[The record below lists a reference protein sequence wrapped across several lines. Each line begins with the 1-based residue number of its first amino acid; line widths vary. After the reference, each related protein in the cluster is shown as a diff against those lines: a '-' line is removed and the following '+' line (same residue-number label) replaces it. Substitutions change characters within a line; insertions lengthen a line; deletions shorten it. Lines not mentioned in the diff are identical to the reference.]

1 MKKTL
6 AVAAIVSSMGFVG
19 SAAAANFAF
28 HGDLDHRFQVY
39 TNHADFLVNDK
50 FKKGGAVDVKD
61 DVNDSWGEVKYRLW
75 TEMASD
81 NKNVKGVYAIEIG
94 GLEFGKDGSVGKSV
108 GGLYSGDGVNIETR
122 WAYLDMQIPG
132 VSDKMRL
139 KTGLQPFN
147 LNKYFWK
154 ETIMGVNL
162 DGQVGNVGYYVGWE
176 RPYRVDA
183 RSAGPDVGDVDA
195 FVGKVSFS
203 PMAKSKV
210 GFFASY
216 IGNDSAVLH
225 DAETGARTYNKLDA
239 TKWEIKKFKDN
250 FDLDIYTMGM
260 TGTFNINNLFFNG
273 DFIYQGGSIDN
284 ATYVNQDGVTS
295 TAHDYDIS
303 AFFAHV
309 DVGAKFGATKITGTY
324 WYASGDDDPTDD
336 NIDAYIATDVDMGAS
351 MVLMEGHP
359 TSDDYFTERPYVLDK
374 GMHLFKLAVDN
385 KVSDKLKVGGALL
398 YMMTAEDITYTGA
411 NGQQFADDGI
421 GTEIDAYVKYMLYP
435 DVSISMNFG
444 YLFTDDAMDYFE
456 SDLNGSADEDIYTVG
471 ARLRYKF

>member
-19 SAAAANFAF
+19 SAVAANFAF

-39 TNHADFLVNDK
+39 TNHADFLVNDH
-50 FKKGGAVDVKD
+50 FKKGGAINTKD
-61 DVNDSWGEVKYRLW
+61 DVNDSWGEVKYRMW

-94 GLEFGKDGSVGKSV
+94 GLEFGKDGSVGRSV

-122 WAYLDMQIPG
+122 WAYLDMQVPG
-132 VSDKMRL
+132 VADKMRL

-154 ETIMGVNL
+154 ETVMGVNL

-183 RSAGPDVGDVDA
+183 GSAGPDVGDVDA

-210 GFFASY
+210 GFFGSY
-216 IGNDSAVLH
+216 IHNDSAVLH
-225 DAETGARTYNKLDA
+225 DENGARTYNTLDA
-239 TKWEIKKFKDN
+239 NKWEFKKLKDE
-250 FDLDIYTMGM
+250 FDLSVYTMGL
-260 TGTFNINNLFFNG
+260 TGKFNINNLFFDG
-273 DFIYQGGSIDN
+273 DFIYQGGTIDN
-284 ATYVNQDGVTS
+284 ATYRDQNGVTS
-295 TAHDYDIS
+295 AAHDYDIS

-309 DVGAKFGATKITGTY
+309 DVGAKIGATKITGTY
-324 WYASGDDDPTDD
+324 MYSSGDDDPTDD
-336 NIDAYIATDVDMGAS
+336 NIDAYMATDVDMTFSG
-351 MVLMEGHP
+351 VITEGHA
-359 TSDDYFTERPYVLDK
+359 TTDDYFTERPYILDK
-374 GMHLFKLAVDN
+374 GLHLFRVGVDN
-385 KVSDKLKVGGALL
+385 KVSSKLKVGGALM

-411 NGQQFADDGI
+411 QGQNFADDSV
-421 GTEIDAYVKYMLYP
+421 GTEVDAYVKYKLYP
-435 DVSISMNFG
+435 DVTMSMNFG
-444 YLFTDDAMDYFE
+444 YLFTGDAMDYFE

-471 ARLRYKF
+471 ARIRYKF